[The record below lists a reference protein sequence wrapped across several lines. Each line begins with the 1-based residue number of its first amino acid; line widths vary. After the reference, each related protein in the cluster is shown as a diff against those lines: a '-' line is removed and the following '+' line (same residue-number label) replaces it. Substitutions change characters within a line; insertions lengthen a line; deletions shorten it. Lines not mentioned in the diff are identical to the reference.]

1 MGPLVRNGFE
11 DWNVGDTTDI
21 LRIIPY
27 FFSSKLEALDANILR
42 EPLRT
47 KVALEM

>member
-1 MGPLVRNGFE
+1 MGPLVRSGFE
-11 DWNVGDTTDI
+11 DWNIGDTTDI
-21 LRIIPY
+21 LRIILY
-27 FFSSKLEALDANILR
+27 FFSSKLEALDANILW